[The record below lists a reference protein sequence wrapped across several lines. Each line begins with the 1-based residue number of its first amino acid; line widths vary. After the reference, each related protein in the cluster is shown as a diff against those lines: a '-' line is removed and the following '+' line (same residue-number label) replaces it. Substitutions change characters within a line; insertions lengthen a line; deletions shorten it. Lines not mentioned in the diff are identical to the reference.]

1 MTVPKGQRSIF
12 EFIVDAFSSKPIVEQ
27 WRLSVDGA
35 SRGNPGPAG
44 AGIYLQKENEP
55 VLQIGYF
62 LGNKTNN
69 EAEYLALLIGV
80 ILFKKEAP
88 KTAQLSVISDSQ
100 LLIFQLEGKYKV
112 KHPEMKKLNSAVVK
126 ELQGVP
132 VTFTHVERQY
142 NSKADE
148 LANQGV
154 DTKRTLPLKVLDILG
169 THELF
174 L

>member
-1 MTVPKGQRSIF
+1 MTAPQGQRSIF
-12 EFIVDAFSSKPIVEQ
+12 DVIIDAFSRKSVVEQ
-27 WRLSVDGA
+27 WHLSVDGA
-35 SRGNPGPAG
+35 SRGNPGPSG
-44 AGIYLQKENEP
+44 AGIYLKKENEP

-80 ILFKKEAP
+80 ILFKKEASP
-88 KTAQLSVISDSQ
+88 KAQLAVISDSQ
-100 LLIFQLEGKYKV
+100 LLIFQMQGKYKV

-126 ELQGVP
+126 ELHGIP

-169 THELF
+169 SHELF